1 MKTGTSRGVT
11 IIELT
16 IVLVIISILT
26 SISLGI
32 YSNHIRQA
40 EIVKAK
46 MRIKELELA
55 VMRYEV
61 DLGEF
66 PPSYSQTAGG
76 AATSGTATTNPGC
89 GYLILALMRS
99 MNNDP
104 LNPASTRWTGP
115 YINIEQ
121 NELIDA
127 ATGNPITAATLP
139 GDVCLKDPW
148 GRPFNYVRSVDY
160 AGGTVGPEA
169 TKQVN
174 TPFTGYYN
182 PSFIQIYSVGPNAE
196 TQASPSRGLDG
207 DDLNNFNNI

>member
-32 YSNHIRQA
+32 YTNHVRQA

-46 MRIKELELA
+46 LRIKELELA
-55 VMRYEV
+55 VTRYEV
-61 DLGEF
+61 DLGVF
-66 PPSYSQTAGG
+66 PPSYSKSSGV
-76 AATSGTATTNPGC
+76 ATSGTTTTNPGC

-104 LNPASTRWTGP
+104 LNPSSTRWTGP
-115 YINIEQ
+115 YINVEQ
-121 NELIDA
+121 NELMDT
-127 ATGNPITAATLP
+127 ATGGPVTSATDP
-139 GDVCLKDPW
+139 ANVSLKDPW
-148 GRPFNYVRSVDY
+148 GRPYNYVRCTDY
-160 AGGTVGPEA
+160 ATAPEA

-182 PSFIQIYSVGPNAE
+182 PTTVQIYSVGPNGS
-196 TQASPSRGLDG
+196 TSASPERGLDT
-207 DDLNNFNNI
+207 DDINNFNNV